1 MTRGAAMN
9 GSRESPCIPPH
20 IPPCIAEA
28 LEGVNDALAWRLSS
42 VGQSGAAVWRVRD
55 PRGGPDHYLKH
66 GVGDVAAAVRA
77 EAARLRWLAGR
88 VAVPELIA
96 FTEEADAVW
105 LLTAALP
112 GRTAWEVLDA
122 GDEDGGAVV
131 DAIAACL
138 HEWHALAPK
147 DCPFDASAP
156 QRLAAA
162 RARIDAGLVD
172 VDDFDPDRVGWSAE
186 QVWDALAALPLPS
199 APPVV
204 THGDFSLDNIL
215 IVDGLVSGC
224 IDVGR
229 VGLADRYQD
238 IAILWNCLGEF
249 GPHLQA
255 RMLAAL
261 GEGSGDRARIDFHLL
276 LDELF

>member
-1 MTRGAAMN
+1 MTRGATVD
-9 GSRESPCIPPH
+9 GSRESPCSPPH
-20 IPPCIAEA
+20 VPPCVAEA
-28 LEGVNDALAWRLSS
+28 LRAARDALAWTLSS

-66 GVGDVAAAVRA
+66 GTGDVATAVRE

-96 FTEEADAVW
+96 FAEEADAAW

-122 GDEDGGAVV
+122 GDVDAGAVV

-138 HEWHALAPK
+138 REWHALAPK
-147 DCPFDASAP
+147 DCPFDASPP

-172 VDDFDPDRVGWSAE
+172 VDDFDSERTGWNAE

-204 THGDFSLDNIL
+204 SHGDFSLDNIL
-215 IVDGLVSGC
+215 IADGGVSGC

-229 VGLADRYQD
+229 AGLADRYQD

-249 GPHLQA
+249 GPHLQS
-255 RMLAAL
+255 RLLAAL
-261 GEGSGDRARIDFHLL
+261 GEGSRDRARIDFHLL

>member
-1 MTRGAAMN
+1 MTRGAAMDDP
-9 GSRESPCIPPH
+9 RESACSPPLV
-20 IPPCIAEA
+20 PQCIAEA
-28 LEGVNDALAWRLSS
+28 LRDASGALAWACSN
-42 VGQSGAAVWRVRD
+42 VGQSGAAVWRVSD
-55 PRGGPDHYLKH
+55 LHGGPARYLKH
-66 GVGDVAAAVRA
+66 GTSAVAATVRE

-88 VAVPELIA
+88 VAVPQLIA
-96 FTEEADAVW
+96 FVDEADSAW

-112 GRTAWEVLDA
+112 GRSAWDVLDA
-122 GDEDGGAVV
+122 GDEDASVVV

-138 HEWHALAPK
+138 QEWHALAPQ

-156 QRLAAA
+156 QRLADA

-172 VDDFDPDRVGWSAE
+172 VDDFDQERAGWSAE
-186 QVWDALAALPLPS
+186 QVWEALVALPLPS

-215 IVDGLVSGC
+215 IADGRVSGC

-229 VGLADRYQD
+229 TGLADRYQD
-238 IAILWNCLGEF
+238 MAILWNCLGEF
-249 GPHLQA
+249 GPHLQR

-261 GEGSGDRARIDFHLL
+261 GEGSGDRALIDFHLL

>member
-1 MTRGAAMN
+1 MTRGATVD
-9 GSRESPCIPPH
+9 GSRETPASPPCV
-20 IPPCIAEA
+20 PPCIAEA
-28 LEGVNDALAWRLSS
+28 LPGASDALAWMQSS
-42 VGQSGAAVWRVRD
+42 VGQSGAAVWRLRD
-55 PRGGPDHYLKH
+55 LRGGRDHYLKH
-66 GVGDVAAAVRA
+66 GTGDVAAALCE
-77 EAARLRWLAGR
+77 EAARLHWLAGR

-96 FTEEADAVW
+96 FADEADAAW

-112 GRTAWEVLDA
+112 CRTAWEILDA
-122 GDEDGGAVV
+122 GDADAGAVV

-138 HEWHALAPK
+138 QEWHTLAPK
-147 DCPFDASAP
+147 DCPFNASAP

-162 RARIDAGLVD
+162 RDRIDAELVD
-172 VDDFDPDRVGWSAE
+172 TDDFDSERTGWSAE

-199 APPVV
+199 APRVV

-215 IVDGLVSGC
+215 IADGRVSGC

-229 VGLADRYQD
+229 AGLADRYQD

-249 GPHLQA
+249 GPHLQS
-255 RMLAAL
+255 RLLAAL